1 MDTNKLIKQLIKKYG
16 TSNPF
21 KIAKAMDI
29 TIVYE
34 DLGSSWGYFSNLY
47 RTVIIHINKNL
58 SYEKQML
65 TCAHELRHVI
75 QHPEHNMAFLKA
87 NTFFST
93 DKYETEANLFAV
105 ELLFSDNNNSIT
117 YEEAVNTYGIPEQ
130 FLKNFLPQKGTYI
143 PIKGGDN

>member
-1 MDTNKLIKQLIKKYG
+1 
-16 TSNPF
+16 
-21 KIAKAMDI
+21 MDI

-65 TCAHELRHVI
+65 TCAHELGHVI

-87 NTFFST
+87 NTFF
-93 DKYETEANLFAV
+93 NR
-105 ELLFSDNNNSIT
+105 
-117 YEEAVNTYGIPEQ
+117 
-130 FLKNFLPQKGTYI
+130 
-143 PIKGGDN
+143 